1 MLYFHLLTCKMRIIK
16 MAHPPRLIRKIKWV
30 NICKAFRTSSCIW
43 PTKYVLTII
52 ITEFFLSTLIH
63 VPRLPYLKKILCRP
77 FLSLLLKSQQY
88 PLPFFFIIFSN
99 KVPFFLPGFSTRCNA
114 FLNTTLS
121 PSYFLVNF
129 LLSTHWCLLSGSFRL
144 SKCPITCFNSI
155 YHSIYHSC
163 NFTFICTTLWWMPIH

>member
-1 MLYFHLLTCKMRIIK
+1 MLYFYLLTCKMRIIK
-16 MAHPPRLIRKIKWV
+16 MAHPQRLIRKIKWV
-30 NICKAFRTSSCIW
+30 NICNAFRTSSCIW

-63 VPRLPYLKKILCRP
+63 VPRLPYLKKSFVDPFSLSFWSHNNIL
-77 FLSLLLKSQQY
+77 FL
-88 PLPFFFIIFSN
+88 FFIIFSN
-99 KVPFFLPGFSTRCNA
+99 KVPFLLPGFSTRCNA

-144 SKCPITCFNSI
+144 SKCP
-155 YHSIYHSC
+155 YY
-163 NFTFICTTLWWMPIH
+163 LL